1 MNAQAT
7 AIYLMIP
14 RWDPNAVG
22 KDQGIGAVEQR
33 YISPS
38 HNDPSLL
45 AKKEGVETEVVHA
58 QVQPALSG

>member
-1 MNAQAT
+1 
-7 AIYLMIP
+7 MIP

-22 KDQGIGAVEQR
+22 KDQGIGAIEQC
-33 YISPS
+33 YIPPS

-45 AKKEGVETEVVHA
+45 AEKEGVETEVVYA